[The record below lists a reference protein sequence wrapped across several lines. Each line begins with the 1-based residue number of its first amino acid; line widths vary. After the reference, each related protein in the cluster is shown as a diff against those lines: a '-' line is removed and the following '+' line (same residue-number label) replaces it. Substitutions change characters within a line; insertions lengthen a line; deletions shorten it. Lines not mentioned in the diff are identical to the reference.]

1 MSLQLM
7 QLSRVS
13 EKIKIL
19 VETMKIIRNW
29 YLCVFIYLGLIKSP
43 YAILE
48 TRSGL
53 KIKIRVDSTDLMAFT
68 HVWLLREYDKPG
80 FKINNNDIII
90 DIGAHIGLFALFV
103 SQFCKQGQIFCF
115 EPVKENYNLLLEN
128 LQLNKITNAKPFN
141 IAVSEKIG
149 EVKIYLNEDESGHSM
164 FVPGTKSILSKST
177 SLKDIIDSNNLERC
191 DFIKMDCEG
200 VEYEII
206 DSLPS
211 NYFNKIKKMCIEY
224 HFVDEKPHLIQ
235 NMIKKLTAL
244 SYEINSRN
252 ISESIGF
259 LYAIN
264 KN

>member
-1 MSLQLM
+1 MTK
-7 QLSRVS
+7 VS

-19 VETMKIIRNW
+19 IEAMKVLRNW
-29 YLCVFIYLGLIKSP
+29 HVYVFVYLGLIKSQ
-43 YAILE
+43 YTILE
-48 TRSGL
+48 TKSGL
-53 KIKIRVDSTDLMAFT
+53 KIKVRVASTDLMAFT

-80 FKINNNDIII
+80 FKISSNDIII
-90 DIGAHIGLFALFV
+90 DIGAHIGLFALFA

-115 EPVKENYNLLLEN
+115 EAVRENYDLLIAN
-128 LQLNKITNAKPFN
+128 LQLNKITNVKAFN
-141 IAVSEKIG
+141 TAVSEKIG

-164 FVPGTKSILSKST
+164 FVPGTKFILIKST
-177 SLKDIIDSNNLERC
+177 SLKEIIDSNNLERC

-206 DSLPS
+206 DSLPTD
-211 NYFNKIKKMCIEY
+211 YFDKIKKMCIEY
-224 HFVDEKPHLIQ
+224 HFVDKKPLLIE

-244 SYEINSRN
+244 SYETNSRN

-259 LYAIN
+259 LYAIH